1 LNQQANQPVA
11 AMSASSTPL
20 SKAIKARRA
29 TVLESYFI
37 SSQNS
42 ANSGPIC
49 LSDASPRKRAKLD
62 SPASSSGSKPNE
74 DCSTPARA
82 NVAVKLIC
90 PGGLPSN
97 PDPHSTSISVESA
110 SDVVEVINV
119 TDSEV
124 PVAKKTQKKCKGKES
139 ASRKC
144 QDNWAL
150 AHPWAEML
158 RAGKESSVDRVQ
170 CIVYTSVKGRP
181 VVMGAK
187 SDTLEKHA
195 GKRQAKVD
203 LPHLN
208 VKKDEYYINPKCGH
222 LKAVPIYNAQSL
234 HRPTILQQV
243 SVFHLSHVCSFH
255 IFYMPI

>member
-1 LNQQANQPVA
+1 LCISLVGHLGAFFLAALFVPLA

-20 SKAIKARRA
+20 SKALKARRA

-37 SSQNS
+37 SSRNS
-42 ANSGPIC
+42 ANSGPLC
-49 LSDASPRKRAKLD
+49 MPAPSPRKRPKVD
-62 SPASSSGSKPNE
+62 SSASSSGSKPEE
-74 DCSTPARA
+74 DCTTPARA
-82 NVAVKLIC
+82 NIAVKLIC

-97 PDPHSTSISVESA
+97 PNLSSSSICVDSES
-110 SDVVEVINV
+110 DLVEVINV
-119 TDSEV
+119 ADSEV
-124 PVAKKTQKKCKGKES
+124 PVAKKKQKKGKGKES

-158 RAGKESSVDRVQ
+158 RSGKGSSVDRVQ
-170 CIVYTSVKGRP
+170 CIVCTSVKGRP

-222 LKAVPIYNAQSL
+222 LKVVPIYNAQSL
-234 HRPTILQQV
+234 NRPTILQQV
-243 SVFHLSHVCSFH
+243 S
-255 IFYMPI
+255 IF